1 MNSRWDLKALALP
14 HYIPP
19 WLQSWQLQQLPLA
32 LHNVNTAAL
41 RGPDGAGTPSI
52 NRGKLPGSALRR
64 VRGSAAAAAPPASAG
79 LC

>member
-1 MNSRWDLKALALP
+1 MNSRWDLKELALP

-52 NRGKLPGSALRR
+52 NRGKLPGSA
-64 VRGSAAAAAPPASAG
+64 P
-79 LC
+79 